1 MKKFKQYLDEKGR
14 CWTGYKPVP
23 GKKAF
28 SKDSCVK
35 EEEIE
40 EKVKQPTGDLKSA
53 CWKGYTAVGTKEKN
67 GRTVPNC
74 VPVKESKLN
83 PADSHKDYAAKSK
96 VLQDLSRNK
105 DVDQKAVQQR
115 RLDLDKEHS
124 RLKEDRTDDLA
135 KKHIFHMEL
144 SKSAPTEH
152 LKKQHNKK
160 AYEYL
165 QKMADIK
172 GMKIPPLK
180 EDGSAGPTNVVGGG
194 AIAGTGG
201 KGGEPGVNLKK
212 KKSVV
217 MMNII
222 HRNKPK

>member
-35 EEEIE
+35 E
-40 EKVKQPTGDLKSA
+40 
-53 CWKGYTAVGTKEKN
+53 
-67 GRTVPNC
+67 
-74 VPVKESKLN
+74 SKLN
-83 PADSHKDYAAKSK
+83 PADPHKDYAAKSK

-124 RLKEDRTDDLA
+124 RLKED
-135 KKHIFHMEL
+135 
-144 SKSAPTEH
+144 
-152 LKKQHNKK
+152 
-160 AYEYL
+160 
-165 QKMADIK
+165 
-172 GMKIPPLK
+172 
-180 EDGSAGPTNVVGGG
+180 GSAGPTNVVGGG

-201 KGGEPGVNLKK
+201 KGGEPGVYLKK
-212 KKSVV
+212 KKDNTPI
-217 MMNII
+217 MMNV
-222 HRNKPK
+222 RRKAPQ